1 MKKRTICLALSNLA
15 GLALLLL
22 FLHGCG
28 FKDDPIPPQEVVPKP
43 ITDLRYQLSDK
54 GVTLYWSY
62 PVETMTGRDVTE
74 IDSFD
79 VYRAVVPADRYCA
92 DCPIPWGRPV
102 NIPGGAVPDE
112 GKKTA
117 TYETTLLRPGN
128 MYFFKVRSKAGWWAE
143 SGDSNVVSFLWNTPA
158 MPPKGLKAEVG
169 DGRVILT
176 WQPVTRHRDGSPV
189 TEQIQYQVFRS
200 ESGGPFQPLGKP
212 TSQTRFVDNSV
223 QNGRTYLYKVQ
234 SLSVYEQDV
243 VGGGE
248 SETVSA
254 TPIDQ
259 TPPAAPKGVHVVR
272 AGNAI
277 KIFWEPVQDRDLAGY
292 HIYRRLPGEK
302 KATLIGTVY
311 APYVMFTDDKAPMRA
326 GRIYY
331 SVASFDQQK
340 PANES
345 QRSAEVMILLQ

>member
-1 MKKRTICLALSNLA
+1 MKTRKTCFVPKALA

-28 FKDDPIPPQEVVPKP
+28 YKDKPIPPQQVVPKS

-54 GVTLYWSY
+54 GVTLYWSF
-62 PVETMTGRDVTE
+62 PVETVTGRDVTE
-74 IDSFD
+74 ISSFD
-79 VYRAVVPADRYCA
+79 VYRAVVPADKYCA
-92 DCPIPWGRPV
+92 DCPIPWGRPI

-143 SGDSNVVSFLWNTPA
+143 SDDSNVASFLWNIPA
-158 MPPKGLKAEVG
+158 MAPEGLKAEVG
-169 DGRVILT
+169 DSRITLT
-176 WQPVTRHRDGSPV
+176 WQPVTRHRDGTPV
-189 TEQIQYQVFRS
+189 TEQVRYQVFRS
-200 ESGGPFQPLGKP
+200 EGGNAFQPLGKP
-212 TSQTRFVDNSV
+212 IDQTSFVDTSV
-223 QNGRTYLYKVQ
+223 RNGRSYFYKVQ
-234 SLSVYEQDV
+234 ALSVYEQAV

-248 SETVSA
+248 SEAISA
-254 TPIDQ
+254 SPVDR
-259 TPPAAPKGVHVVR
+259 TPPSVPKGVHVIR
-272 AGNAI
+272 SGAAI
-277 KIFWEPVQDRDLAGY
+277 KVFWEPVADKDLAGY
-292 HIYRRLPGEK
+292 HVYRRLPGEK
-302 KATLIGTVY
+302 NAKPIGTVNT
-311 APYVMFTDDKAPMRA
+311 PNVMFTDKEAPHA

-345 QRSAEVMILLQ
+345 RRSAEVMILLQ